1 MADPLIEKFLLYIG
15 TAKNYSPHTLKNYRN
30 DLAQFS
36 RYAVT
41 RGFGEENAIRFAD
54 MEAATVRGFG
64 ADLHRCKMGP
74 ATIERKLSALRTFF
88 RHLLREGVVKNNP
101 ALAVPIPK
109 KPKNRPMVLNVDDAF
124 GVVESAKKGDAPRDR
139 AMLELFYGCG
149 MRISELTGLW
159 REDFDPVSRIIR
171 VMGKGSKER
180 ELPVGRKALEALE
193 IYLAN
198 LAEKTGP
205 MWPNKEGKPLAVR
218 SVYNIV
224 IKYARKAGAPVG
236 VSPHTLRHTFATHML
251 DGGADL
257 RSIQELLG
265 HSSLATTEKYTH
277 VGIDHLMKVYDAAHP
292 HARKKG
298 TVKNPAKQKTPAE

>member
-1 MADPLIEKFLLYIG
+1 MADSLIEKFLLYIG

-30 DLAQFS
+30 DLVQFS

-41 RGFGEENAIRFAD
+41 RGFGEENALRFAN

-64 ADLHRCKMGP
+64 ADLHRRKMGP

-88 RHLLREGVVKNNP
+88 GYLLREGEVKNNP

-109 KPKNRPMVLNVDDAF
+109 KPKTRPKVLNVDDAF
-124 GVVESAKKGDAPRDR
+124 AMVESAKEDAPRDR

-149 MRISELTGLW
+149 MRISELTGL
-159 REDFDPVSRIIR
+159 RCEDFDPVTCTIR

-180 ELPVGRKALEALE
+180 ELPVGRKALEALNE
-193 IYLAN
+193 YL
-198 LAEKTGP
+198 LKLPDKTGP
-205 MWPNKEGKPLAVR
+205 LWPNKEGKPLAVR
-218 SVYNIV
+218 SVYNVV

-265 HSSLATTEKYTH
+265 HESLATTEKYTH
-277 VGIDHLMKVYDAAHP
+277 VGINHLIKVYDAAHP
-292 HARKKG
+292 HAHKKAS
-298 TVKNPAKQKTPAE
+298 VKNPAKLKSPTE

>member
-30 DLAQFS
+30 DLVQFS

-41 RGFGEENAIRFAD
+41 RGFGDENTLRFAD

-64 ADLHRCKMGP
+64 ADLHRRKMGP

-88 RHLLREGVVKNNP
+88 GYLLREGEVKNNP

-109 KPKNRPMVLNVDDAF
+109 KPKTRPKVLNVDDAF
-124 GVVESAKKGDAPRDR
+124 AMVESAHEDVPRDR

-149 MRISELTGLW
+149 MRISELTGLR
-159 REDFDPVSRIIR
+159 REDFDPVTCTIR

-180 ELPVGRKALEALE
+180 ELPVGRKALEALNA
-193 IYLAN
+193 YL
-198 LAEKTGP
+198 LKLRDKTGP
-205 MWPNKEGKPLAVR
+205 LWPNKEGKPLAVR
-218 SVYNIV
+218 SVYNVV

-265 HSSLATTEKYTH
+265 HESLATTEKYTH
-277 VGIDHLMKVYDAAHP
+277 VGINHLIKVYDAAHP
-292 HARKKG
+292 HAHKKLSA
-298 TVKNPAKQKTPAE
+298 KIPAKMKSPTE

>member
-1 MADPLIEKFLLYIG
+1 MADPLIEKFLLYLG
-15 TAKNYSPHTLKNYRN
+15 TAKNYSPHTVKNYRN

-36 RYAVT
+36 RYAAT
-41 RGFGEENAIRFAD
+41 RGLGGENALRFTD

-64 ADLHRCKMGP
+64 ADLHRRKMGP

-88 RHLLREGVVKNNP
+88 RHLLREGVIAKNP

-109 KPKNRPMVLNVDDAF
+109 KPKTRPKVLNVDDAF
-124 GVVESAKKGDAPRDR
+124 GMMESAKEDAPRDR

-149 MRISELTGLW
+149 MRISELAGL
-159 REDFDPVSRIIR
+159 RRGDFDEVTRIIR

-180 ELPVGRKALEALE
+180 ELPVGRKALEALNK
-193 IYLAN
+193 YLALLPDN
-198 LAEKTGP
+198 TGP

-218 SVYNIV
+218 SVYNVV

-265 HSSLATTEKYTH
+265 HESLATTEKYTH
-277 VGIDHLMKVYDAAHP
+277 IGIDHLMKVYDAAHP
-292 HARKKG
+292 HAHKKG
-298 TVKNPAKQKTPAE
+298 AAKNPVKQKSLPK